1 MSTNKIEKIVYF
13 VRHGESEDNVA
24 PVFQSPNS
32 PLNEKGWRQAERV
45 AERVA
50 KLHFGALIAS
60 PFERAKQTAEA
71 ISRATGANAEYCDL
85 FVERVKPTSIN
96 GKPYTDEK
104 ANTLWREWQKS
115 LYTSGARTEDGE
127 NFDDLLTR
135 ADNALAFLSGRNEES
150 LVVVT
155 HGYFLRTIVARVLLR
170 TTLSG
175 EAFRQF
181 QKSATMEN
189 TGLTVLR
196 YHDRFEEEPSWRLW
210 IYNDHAHLD
219 QNLRT
224 WSVKSAPTQSG

>member
-13 VRHGESEDNVA
+13 VRHGQSEDNVA

-32 PLNEKGWRQAERV
+32 PLNEKGRRQAERV
-45 AERVA
+45 AERVS
-50 KLHFGALIAS
+50 KLDFGALIAS

-71 ISRATGANAEYCDL
+71 ISRATGANAEYSYL
-85 FVERVKPTSIN
+85 FVERVKPTYIN

-104 ANTLWREWQKS
+104 ANKLWREWQKS
-115 LYTSGARTEDGE
+115 LYTSGARAEDGE

-135 ADNALAFLSGRNEES
+135 SDKALAFLSAKSEQS

-155 HGYFLRTIVARVLLR
+155 HGYFLRTIVARVLLG
-170 TTLSG
+170 TALSG

-181 QKSATMEN
+181 QKSVAMEN

-196 YHDRFEEEPSWRLW
+196 YHGAFEEEPSWRLW
-210 IYNDHAHLD
+210 IYNDHTHL
-219 QNLRT
+219 
-224 WSVKSAPTQSG
+224 G